1 MVNVLKLCGETQLF
15 WVLGSRKL
23 QKQVSSL
30 QFPETN
36 MRYFGKLK
44 TTWLLIPS
52 IVSGLV
58 HSKYEINGPTK
69 FTLHPRRV
77 DATGPSKGATSEG
90 DQPPA

>member
-36 MRYFGKLK
+36 MRYLGKLNNNLVIDSINRK
-44 TTWLLIPS
+44 WLSSLQI
-52 IVSGLV
+52 
-58 HSKYEINGPTK
+58 
-69 FTLHPRRV
+69 
-77 DATGPSKGATSEG
+77 
-90 DQPPA
+90 